1 AYLHFY
7 LLQLYGPIPVVDE
20 VIPISAKDDQV
31 AVYRQPVDS
40 VVNYIVNT
48 LDEAIVN
55 LPTNNELDIVS
66 EYGRFTKTI
75 ARSIKAKTLVLAASP
90 IFNNNNYYSGFK
102 DNRGVELFPT
112 GDSKAR
118 WERALK
124 ATDEAV
130 RSAEADGTQ
139 ILITI
144 DGGNN
149 AIRGINSTNINDTTK
164 AMVSLR

>member
-1 AYLHFY
+1 
-7 LLQLYGPIPVVDE
+7 
-20 VIPISAKDDQV
+20 
-31 AVYRQPVDS
+31 
-40 VVNYIVNT
+40 
-48 LDEAIVN
+48 
-55 LPTNNELDIVS
+55 
-66 EYGRFTKTI
+66 
-75 ARSIKAKTLVLAASP
+75 
-90 IFNNNNYYSGFK
+90 YSGFK

-164 AMVSLR
+164 AMVSLRQAVTEPWNSEIVWGTNENTRQIQRYSTMLSNDEWFNLAGS